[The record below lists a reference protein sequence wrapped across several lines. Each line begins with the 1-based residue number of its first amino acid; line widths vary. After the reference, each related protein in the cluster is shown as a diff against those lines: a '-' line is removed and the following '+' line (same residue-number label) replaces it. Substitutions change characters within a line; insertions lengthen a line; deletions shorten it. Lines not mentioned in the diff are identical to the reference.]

1 MPRDPRGK
9 YEVLQWLYWQIG
21 GLGPTAGQNH
31 HFKMYTPV
39 KLHMRS
45 IATSRKPT
53 ASNGVIER
61 RLQDRPFLAGDY

>member
-21 GLGPTAGQNH
+21 GLGPMAGQNH

-39 KLHMRS
+39 KLSYAVDRYLKE
-45 IATSRKPT
+45 T
-53 ASNGVIER
+53 N
-61 RLQDRPFLAGDY
+61 RL